1 MENQQRNAICVYGAS
16 SNRID
21 DCYTDDARQLGRLI
35 ALSGHPLVCGGGKAG
50 IMQAAIEGAV
60 AMGGTAIGVLPE
72 FMIKESWQHPELSR
86 VIVTDGMHSR
96 KETMASLSLAAIACP
111 GGCGTFEELMEI
123 ITWRQLGLFPGQ
135 VVILNTK
142 GYYNPLLAMLSQ
154 AIEQRFMYESHAA
167 LWHVATT
174 PAEAVRMALEPV
186 DTTSFPQKIH

>member
-21 DCYTDDARQLGRLI
+21 ACYTDDARQLGRLI

-50 IMQAAIEGAV
+50 IMQAAIEGAI

-96 KETMASLSLAAIACP
+96 KETMASLSQAAIACP

-135 VVILNTK
+135 VVILNTN
-142 GYYNPLLAMLSQ
+142 GYYNPMLAMLSQ

-167 LWHVATT
+167 LWRVAAT
-174 PAEAVRMALEPV
+174 PAEAVKMALEPV

>member
-21 DCYTDDARQLGRLI
+21 ACYTDDARQLGRLI
-35 ALSGHPLVCGGGKAG
+35 ALSGHPLVCGGGRAG

-60 AMGGTAIGVLPE
+60 ATGGTAIGVLPE
-72 FMIKESWQHPELSR
+72 FMIKESWQSPELTR

-96 KETMASLSLAAIACP
+96 KETMASMSMAAIACP

-123 ITWRQLGLFPGQ
+123 ITWRQLGLFPGR
-135 VVILNTK
+135 VVILNTN
-142 GYYNPLLAMLSQ
+142 GYYNPLLEMLSR
-154 AIEQRFMYESHAA
+154 AIEQQFMYDSHAA
-167 LWHVATT
+167 LWQVAAS
-174 PAEAVRMALEPV
+174 PAEAVGMALEPV

>member
-21 DCYTDDARQLGRLI
+21 ACYTDDARQLGRLI

-50 IMQAAIEGAV
+50 IMQAAIEGAI

-72 FMIKESWQHPELSR
+72 FMIRESWQHPELSR

-96 KETMASLSLAAIACP
+96 KETMASLSQAAIACP

-135 VVILNTK
+135 VVILNTC
-142 GYYNPLLAMLSQ
+142 GYYDPLLAMLSK
-154 AIEQRFMYESHAA
+154 AIEQSFMYESHAA
-167 LWHVATT
+167 LWRVAAT
-174 PAEAVRMALEPV
+174 PAEAVKMALEPV